1 MMEFLLK
8 IENLSIG
15 GKYMNERQYEEQH
28 LSQTISLINIEE
40 KLLKNQQ
47 QELQKSMQNQL
58 KEVTENTINT
68 ASEESFYE
76 SVVEY
81 RQHEHELT
89 LRYQSAEAKEKRM
102 NTLQTMMKSPYF
114 ARMDF
119 KEEQEPTE
127 TLYLGIASL
136 RDKKDNTIII
146 DWRAPIANLYYEGEL
161 GQAHYTANKE
171 IFTVDLLL
179 KRQFKI
185 QNSQLISM
193 VDTSEMINDEF
204 LLDILDDT
212 SSPQMKNIVST
223 IQKAQ
228 NKIIRDISNKYMI
241 IEGIA
246 GSGKTSALLQRI
258 AFLLYHHRNWLDVD
272 QVLLFSPNHLFSDY
286 ISMVLPSLG
295 ESEVPTQT
303 FTNFLQKLVPNYT
316 IKNAAQEEEQFLSGQ
331 NHPIQKLKNS
341 LTVLDQIYPYI
352 TSITNFGPLF
362 RDLKIKEQTYISKE
376 QIRQWYKETN
386 VKLPLYQRIQL
397 LQTKLLKKIGGLQ
410 KDEAKKRW
418 VKEQAAEKI
427 DEIYENNPNLDDSE
441 EKEKQLNKQIKQ
453 NLVKKK
459 FHPLMRQVN
468 NYRFINFA
476 KQYIHFLKHLPENI
490 LQKHNIS
497 AKDWEE
503 SIHTIRQQMKNR
515 EMLQEDALLYFS
527 LLQNIYTA
535 NIEQKVR
542 FIFIDEMQDF
552 PPAQAAL
559 LKQLFPRASMTLS
572 GDLNQKVFGNET
584 IVNSLDKLFNKEEVT
599 RYQLTTSYRSTEEIT
614 AFANQFLSQEDQVQT
629 TARNGKKP
637 LIIDALDQ
645 KEAINWLENNLLDTT
660 KQQVQ
665 WRTAIIGKTTQ
676 ECSDLYALLS
686 ESAKKDIQLITSENE
701 FMKRSVIIIPAYLA
715 KGLEFDRVYAWHVTE
730 NFAIDDQ
737 LIFYTIATRA
747 MHELNIITFGQKSP
761 LLEDIDSTTYEL
773 KNVHTKN

>member
-1 MMEFLLK
+1 MD
-8 IENLSIG
+8 
-15 GKYMNERQYEEQH
+15 ERQYEEQH
-28 LSQTISLINIEE
+28 LAQTITLIKNEE

-47 QELQKSMQNQL
+47 KDLQKSMQSHL

-89 LRYQSAEAKEKRM
+89 LRYQTAEAKEKRM
-102 NTLQTMMKSPYF
+102 HTLQTMVNSPYF
-114 ARMDF
+114 ARIDF
-119 KEEQEPTE
+119 KEGQEAAE

-136 RDKKDNTIII
+136 RDKYDNTIII

-161 GQAHYTANKE
+161 GQAYYTANRE
-171 IFTVDLLL
+171 NFTVDLLL

-185 QNSQLISM
+185 QNGQLLSM

-212 SSPQMKNIVST
+212 SSPQMKNIVAT

-228 NKIIRDISNKYMI
+228 NKIIRDTTSKYMI

-258 AFLLYHHRNWLDVD
+258 AFLLYHHRNWLDIN

-303 FTNFLQKLVPNYT
+303 FTNFLQKLVPNYA
-316 IKNAAQEEEQFLSGQ
+316 IKNIAQEEAQFLSGQ
-331 NHPIQKLKNS
+331 NNPIQKLKNS
-341 LTVLDQIYPYI
+341 LVVLEQIKPYI
-352 TSITNFGPLF
+352 ASITNFGPLF
-362 RDLKIKEQTYISKE
+362 RDLKINGQTYIPKE
-376 QIRQWYKETN
+376 KIRQWYKETN
-386 VKLPLYQRIQL
+386 VTLPLYQRIQL
-397 LQTKLLKKIGGLQ
+397 LQTKLLKKIAGLQ

-441 EKEKQLNKQIKQ
+441 EKEKQLTKQIKQ
-453 NLVKKK
+453 ELVKKK
-459 FHPLMRQVN
+459 FRPLMRQVN
-468 NYRFINFA
+468 RYRFVNFA
-476 KQYIHFLKHLPENI
+476 KQYLHFLKQLPESI
-490 LQKHNIS
+490 LQKNNIL
-497 AKDWEE
+497 AKQWEK
-503 SIHTIRQQMKNR
+503 SIQTLREQMKNK

-527 LLQNIYTA
+527 LLQKISPA
-535 NIEQKVR
+535 NVEQKVR

-559 LKQLFPRASMTLS
+559 LKQLFPRASMTLC
-572 GDLNQKVFGNET
+572 GDLNQKVFGNES
-584 IVNSLDKLFNKEEVT
+584 IVSSLDKLFNKEEIT
-599 RYQLTTSYRSTEEIT
+599 RYQLTTSYRSTKEIT
-614 AFANQFLSQEDQVQT
+614 AFANQFLSQEDRVQT

-637 LIIDALDQ
+637 LVINASDP
-645 KEAINWLENNLLDTT
+645 KEAVGWLENHLLDTT
-660 KQQVQ
+660 KQKAQ

-676 ECSDLYALLS
+676 ECRDLYTLFS
-686 ESAKKDIQLITSENE
+686 KTVKKEIQLITSEDE
-701 FMKRSVIIIPAYLA
+701 FMKRAAVIIPAYLA
-715 KGLEFDRVYAWHVTE
+715 KGLEFDRVYAWHVSE
-730 NFAIDDQ
+730 NFSANDQ

-747 MHELNIITFGQKSP
+747 MHELNVISFGQKSP
-761 LLEDIDSTTYEL
+761 LLKNIDPSTYQL
-773 KNVHTKN
+773 KDLNTKN